1 VEQKGWPAY
10 VAELVGTFLL
20 VFFICLVAT
29 VNSRGVLGVTDW
41 AAIGLVHFLALSLLV
56 AAFAG
61 ASGAHLNPAV
71 TVTLAAMRKI
81 RGGDAAIYI
90 LMQFAGGVLAA
101 LLVKALLKT
110 AGRAANYG
118 APAVNHAYLSSNLG
132 GSAAEA
138 IGTAMLLAAIV
149 GSAIILENR
158 SSLTPLVIG
167 AGLGTAL
174 LAIGPLTGGSFN
186 PARAFGPALVGD
198 AFNGF
203 GTFVLVYFV
212 GPVVGGL
219 VAGFTVRAVY
229 PTEAEAAEAVEPAGA
244 TEAELEGPA
253 AT

>member
-1 VEQKGWPAY
+1 MEQRGWPAY
-10 VAELVGTFLL
+10 VAELIGTFLL
-20 VFFICLVAT
+20 VFFICLVVT

-41 AAIGLVHFLALSLLV
+41 AVIGLVHFLALSLLV
-56 AAFAG
+56 AALAG

-71 TVTLAAMRKI
+71 TVALAAMRKI

-101 LLVKALLKT
+101 LLVKAFLKNV
-110 AGRAANYG
+110 GRAANYG
-118 APAVNHAYLSSNLG
+118 APAVNHTFLSSNLA

-138 IGTAMLLAAIV
+138 VGTFLLLSAIV

-158 SSLTPLVIG
+158 SSLTPVAIG
-167 AGLGTAL
+167 AALGAAL

-219 VAGFTVRAVY
+219 LAAFAIRAIY
-229 PTEAEAAEAVEPAGA
+229 PGDAEAAEAVEPPGQ
-244 TEAELEGPA
+244 PI
-253 AT
+253 